1 MLSNKLT
8 FSLVFV
14 LALALIAGPAFAQTL
29 TLSDELNVGGS
40 ELASQDFV
48 VFEKTGATLATNG
61 IIDAPVGPF
70 QVAAGAAA
78 NFPDIDQLLRFGGT
92 IELLIAPAATSTMTY
107 GTRSLVISEIMWGL
121 DRTGSPAVTTDAAQ
135 WIEVYNETENA
146 LEAGTQLRLLF
157 TANLRQ
163 PNNRLGTTVTLSS
176 NTAGG
181 VTVVA
186 AGTGGAV
193 DFTVVDSVWM
203 TAPDGKGGRSALG
216 PNGEAIDPLVSM
228 YRKRSLNDDGTGY
241 RYDPP
246 TSHPRNDGFANGQD
260 GGQWF
265 PSNTAGNSR
274 INIAGTG
281 FIGTP
286 GYVHLER
293 AGRGGPDFAPAA
305 VAAAGSGAG
314 IIINEIRDDPSDDNV
329 DWVELYNNSDA
340 GSDPISI
347 NNYHLRLTSANTAG
361 NRDRLL
367 AVLPDY
373 RMQPGE
379 YLLIV
384 NRDPEQT
391 ILAGGV
397 NLNDET
403 NLDVANRRDSRDTN
417 RGAQHPYFVDTR
429 LDLPSNGNYLLV
441 LRSNANNATQSDNA
455 GGNNNYHENFVDF
468 AGTAFISFAEQDTG
482 MYPLRGWGAPG
493 DRTDNDLR
501 SDGNTFSHRSRSY
514 GREANF
520 QDNGAGVIEYRPD
533 SRANRLHRDD
543 WQNGGF
549 GYMGGVGYDRDIDRA
564 LAPGTPGYQNAIP
577 DVTGNDR
584 ANSNA
589 ADDYMFSG
597 VVSISEVMYDAGRAW
612 NLVQWIELYNSSMTE
627 AINLDGWELEI
638 RNLED
643 PEEPGVVD
651 SFVDSVVRFDPNT
664 YILPNQTLLIV
675 SGNGANDIPRD
686 RVYDLHERHRR
697 ELGLDN
703 RGSVLLS
710 NYGFYLEL
718 RPKTRTQQDGWAN
731 ADGDADKVGN
741 IDVDGP
747 RRTHMWPLYKRDP
760 SGVRQS
766 IVRTYGTDG
775 PMGGGRQI
783 DGTPDGDAPN
793 TGTESTSW
801 HQSLLEGASLTYF
814 GHRSDVGSPGY
825 RLGGP
830 LPVSLSSF
838 RPVRDDATGDVVI
851 RWVTESELNN
861 AGFNILRS
869 ETKNGEFTVVNL
881 KGIIPGHGTTS
892 EKHVYEWKDTT
903 AKPNVVYYYQIEDV
917 SLDGNRTTLATTH
930 LRGNVNAAGKVTT
943 TWGDLKTQ

>member
-29 TLSDELNVGGS
+29 SFSDELNVSGS
-40 ELASQDFV
+40 ELGSQEFV
-48 VFEKTGATLATNG
+48 VFEKTGATVATNG
-61 IIDAPVGPF
+61 MLDATAGGPA
-70 QVAAGAAA
+70 QVTSTAA
-78 NFPDIDQLLRFGGT
+78 NTFPDIDQLLRFGGT
-92 IELLIAPAATSTMTY
+92 IELLIAPAAASTMTY

-157 TANLRQ
+157 TANVRQ
-163 PNNRLGTTVTLSS
+163 PNGRLGTTVSLSAAADGS
-176 NTAGG
+176 TAPGVGPVFETAG
-181 VTVVA
+181 T
-186 AGTGGAV
+186 GAV

-265 PSNTAGNSR
+265 PSDTAGNSR
-274 INIAGTG
+274 FNIVGTG

-293 AGRGGPDFAPAA
+293 AGRGRPDFAPAA
-305 VAAAGSGAG
+305 VTAAASGGG
-314 IIINEIRDDPSDDNV
+314 IIINEVRDDPSDDNV

-429 LDLPSNGNYLLV
+429 LDLPSSGNYLLV

-468 AGTAFISFAEQDTG
+468 AGTAFITFAEQDTG

-501 SDGNTFSHRSRSY
+501 SGGNTFSHRSRSY

-584 ANSNA
+584 ANSTG
-589 ADDYMFSG
+589 ADDYRFSG
-597 VVSISEVMYDAGRAW
+597 TVSISEVMYDAGRAW

-643 PEEPGVVD
+643 PMEPGVVD

-675 SGNGANDIPRD
+675 SGNGANDLPRD

-731 ADGDADKVGN
+731 ADGDPDEVGN

-747 RRTHMWPLYKRDP
+747 RRTHMWDLPKPDALN
-760 SGVRQS
+760 VRQS
-766 IVRTYGTDG
+766 IVRVYGT
-775 PMGGGRQI
+775 REI
-783 DGTPDGDAPN
+783 DGTPDGDTPN
-793 TGTESTSW
+793 DGTDMMSW
-801 HQSLLEGASLTYF
+801 NQSLLEGASLTYF